1 MIFYLLGRVW
11 KRVMVYK
18 NFGMKIDIVEFSN
31 SKNVRKRVIIKL
43 FFVGYFIFWIVL
55 YFVGLFYG
63 YN

>member
-31 SKNVRKRVIIKL
+31 SKIVRKK
-43 FFVGYFIFWIVL
+43 GY
-55 YFVGLFYG
+55 Y
-63 YN
+63 